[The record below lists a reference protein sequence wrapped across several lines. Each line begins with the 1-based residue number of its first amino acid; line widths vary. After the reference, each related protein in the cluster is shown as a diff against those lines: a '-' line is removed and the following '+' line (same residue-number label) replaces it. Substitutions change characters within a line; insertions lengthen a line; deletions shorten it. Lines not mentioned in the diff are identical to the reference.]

1 MSEVKEIDS
10 TVDLE
15 QGIIHSKDDKDIV
28 HVVSYI
34 SERFEELDEDEKE
47 GIAGLDHLIKA
58 NHLSAEEVEALDKKV
73 RWKIDCYIMP
83 IICITYTLQFLDKLS
98 LNYASAYEL
107 IPDLGLEG
115 QRYSW
120 VAAIFNFGYLAGS
133 IPANYLIQKFPVAKF
148 TAIMIFIW
156 AIILLGHIG
165 AKNYGGFLVLRFLL
179 GVLESCISPSCMAL
193 SSAFYKKSEQPLRM
207 CCFLSFN
214 GIATMLGALLS
225 WALGHAHDK
234 HLKIWQLIFLLI
246 GLLNLVWSAV
256 FLLLCPSSPVD
267 AWFLD
272 EKEKLVGVERVANNM
287 MGIKNAKYKKHQVIE
302 ALTDYKTLIYT
313 LIGLA
318 CGVINGGASNFQS
331 ALIKN
336 FGFSSNMST
345 ILQMPTGAIEFAV
358 IFTAGVIA
366 VLIKNTRCYIFI
378 LLCIPSLCGLIGIA
392 TIPLDKKWSLVGC
405 TWLQYLIGG
414 PVILSWIFLTA
425 NVAGSSKKTIS
436 NGFWFTFYAAGN
448 IIGANIFYARQKPRY
463 ISGIIGLACCYG
475 GMIVLG
481 AVYRLGLMWENRKR
495 DILYGVPTEE
505 VKAEAIIKGFQDYTD
520 KENTGFRYEL

>member
-10 TVDLE
+10 TVDSE

-165 AKNYGGFLVLRFLL
+165 AKNYGGILVLRFLL

-193 SSAFYKKSEQPLRM
+193 SSAFYK
-207 CCFLSFN
+207 
-214 GIATMLGALLS
+214 
-225 WALGHAHDK
+225 
-234 HLKIWQLIFLLI
+234 
-246 GLLNLVWSAV
+246 
-256 FLLLCPSSPVD
+256 
-267 AWFLD
+267 
-272 EKEKLVGVERVANNM
+272 
-287 MGIKNAKYKKHQVIE
+287 
-302 ALTDYKTLIYT
+302 
-313 LIGLA
+313 
-318 CGVINGGASNFQS
+318 
-331 ALIKN
+331 
-336 FGFSSNMST
+336 
-345 ILQMPTGAIEFAV
+345 
-358 IFTAGVIA
+358 
-366 VLIKNTRCYIFI
+366 
-378 LLCIPSLCGLIGIA
+378 
-392 TIPLDKKWSLVGC
+392 
-405 TWLQYLIGG
+405 
-414 PVILSWIFLTA
+414 
-425 NVAGSSKKTIS
+425 
-436 NGFWFTFYAAGN
+436 
-448 IIGANIFYARQKPRY
+448 
-463 ISGIIGLACCYG
+463 
-475 GMIVLG
+475 
-481 AVYRLGLMWENRKR
+481 
-495 DILYGVPTEE
+495 E
-505 VKAEAIIKGFQDYTD
+505 V
-520 KENTGFRYEL
+520 